1 MHRTRVL
8 LDGNAITGFC
18 RTTVVRISRPTSLA
32 RSKRTWA
39 RKQAKKQAKKRNGM
53 QRQANRCRRTNPLA
67 GNDRPQQM
75 LLSERYLRGI
85 HPTGVTMSGV
95 PIAEI
100 QPSEVRRQGY

>member
-1 MHRTRVL
+1 
-8 LDGNAITGFC
+8 
-18 RTTVVRISRPTSLA
+18 
-32 RSKRTWA
+32 
-39 RKQAKKQAKKRNGM
+39 
-53 QRQANRCRRTNPLA
+53 
-67 GNDRPQQM
+67 M